1 MLFHIL
7 YNLELVEYE
16 QEHNN
21 TKVPSTYQNKS
32 KLGPWIRKQRST
44 YKDKKMTEEHKQLLD
59 SIGFEWDSSTK
70 IKYKAAWEEMNERLV
85 AYKKEYKDTKVPS
98 RYKEDQKFG
107 TWVNTQRI
115 VYREKKMPEKRKCLL
130 NSIGFFVPHS
140 SQKNKATKNKAS
152 WEEMYERLVAYEKEH
167 GDTTVRFHKSIASI
181 PNLEF
186 GYVLNALF
194 TGKRKMTEERQQLL
208 DSIGFVVPD
217 LPTRIYI

>member
-70 IKYKAAWEEMNERLV
+70 IKYKAAWEEMYQRLV
-85 AYKKEYKDTKVPS
+85 AYKKEHKHTKVPQ
-98 RYKEDQKFG
+98 RYKKDPQLG
-107 TWVNTQRI
+107 SWVN
-115 VYREKKMPEKRKCLL
+115 
-130 NSIGFFVPHS
+130 N
-140 SQKNKATKNKAS
+140 
-152 WEEMYERLVAYEKEH
+152 
-167 GDTTVRFHKSIASI
+167 
-181 PNLEF
+181 
-186 GYVLNALF
+186 
-194 TGKRKMTEERQQLL
+194 
-208 DSIGFVVPD
+208 
-217 LPTRIYI
+217 